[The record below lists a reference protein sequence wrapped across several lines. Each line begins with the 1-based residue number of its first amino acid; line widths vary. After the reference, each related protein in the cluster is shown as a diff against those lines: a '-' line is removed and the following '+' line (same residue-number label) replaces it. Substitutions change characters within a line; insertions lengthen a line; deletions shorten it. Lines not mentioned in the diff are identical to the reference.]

1 MRKRVSGCSFV
12 PSVAVFKVRILRSLL
27 VCLLAA
33 SSLARA
39 EDWKLYRF
47 EGRDYVSLEN
57 LEAFYGFPAQLV
69 PVANKL
75 AVDSGRSQVEF
86 TLNSREI
93 SINGVTQWLG
103 FAIHPQ
109 DGKILISRLD
119 LAKVVEPMLRPEMIQ
134 GMQPVRNVVLD
145 PGHGGYDKGAL
156 SSYGCEKDFSL
167 DVCRRAKERLEE
179 EGFRVFLTRDSDV
192 FIPLEERPLVANRM
206 ANSIFVSVHFNSS
219 SENGAASGFEVFA
232 LTPRGAP
239 STADQNLS
247 IRDLRS
253 EPGNPVDVQSAALAG
268 SVYHSL
274 LGNIPQVDRGVK
286 RARFAV
292 IRLATVPSILVEGG
306 FLSNPGDALL
316 ISNAAWRA
324 KLADAIV
331 MGIGNYKKLAEEKV
345 PPKLVADYRRTLPSS
360 ITLRDTATVLTNA
373 KATPRV
379 MISPASP

>member
-1 MRKRVSGCSFV
+1 MSIG
-12 PSVAVFKVRILRSLL
+12 
-27 VCLLAA
+27 
-33 SSLARA
+33 RA

-47 EGRDYVSLEN
+47 EGRDYVSLDN
-57 LEAFYGFPAQLV
+57 LESFYSFPQQVV
-69 PVANKL
+69 PIANKI
-75 AVDSGRSQVEF
+75 AVDSGKSQIEF

-93 SINGVTQWLG
+93 NINGVTQWLG
-103 FAIHPQ
+103 FPLRSQ

-156 SSYGCEKDFSL
+156 SAYGCEKDFSL
-167 DVCRRAKERLEE
+167 DVCRRAKEKLEE

-192 FIPLEERPLVANRM
+192 FIPLEERPVAANRM
-206 ANSIFVSVHFNSS
+206 SNSIFVSVHFNSS
-219 SENGAASGFEVFA
+219 SENGSASGFEVFS

-316 ISNAAWRA
+316 IANASWRE

-331 MGIGNYKKLAEEKV
+331 TGIGNYKRLAEEKL
-345 PPKLVADYRRTLPSS
+345 PPKLVADYRRALPSS
-360 ITLRDTATVLTNA
+360 ITLRDAPTVLTNA
-373 KATPRV
+373 KATPQV
-379 MISPASP
+379 MISPRDP